1 MKPNFPKCIKISSKP
16 NTFCPGC
23 GHQII
28 LKELGFVFDE
38 FGVQKK
44 TLLGL
49 DIGCS
54 LLAWDFFD
62 VNSLQTHHGRTIP
75 VMVGYKKAKPDF
87 VSIAYLGDGGGYAIG
102 AQHLISSAMR
112 NDNITVII
120 VNNTTYAMTGGQEAP
135 TTIPE
140 EITSTTPGG
149 ADEHFLRG
157 PEMVRNINPNAYIAR
172 AATTHPLLVR
182 SYIKKAIDWQRNNK
196 GFSMVEIL
204 SFCPTNWKT
213 HTAKDGWEY
222 MDKIKEVYKVGEV

>member
-1 MKPNFPKCIKISSKP
+1 MKPSFPKCIKLSSKP

-23 GHQII
+23 GHQMI
-28 LKELGFVFDE
+28 LKELGFVIDE
-38 FGVQKK
+38 LNIQKK

-54 LLAWDFFD
+54 LLAWDFFN

-75 VMVGYKKAKPDF
+75 VTVGYKKVRPNS
-87 VSIAYLGDGGGYAIG
+87 VSIAYLGDGGAYAIG
-102 AQHLISSAMR
+102 AQHLVSSAMR
-112 NDNITVII
+112 NDNITVIV

-135 TTIPE
+135 TTIPN

-157 PEMVRNINPNAYIAR
+157 PELARNVNPDAYIVR
-172 AATTHPLLVR
+172 AAVTHPQLV
-182 SYIKKAIDWQRNNK
+182 SNYLKKAINWQIDNK
-196 GFSMVEIL
+196 GFSMVEVL

-213 HTAKDGWEY
+213 NTTKEGWEY
-222 MDKIKEVYKVGEV
+222 MDKIKNVYKVGEI